1 MIKVTV
7 LEAPI
12 RNMKGTGKTSG
23 KPYDLDF
30 QTVWLHTVGADGTPS
45 PFPEKTE
52 IILDRDAATGRTTPY
67 TPGEYTLHPSSIRLD
82 PRGNPEVALRLV
94 PLKKSA

>member
-7 LEAPI
+7 LDTPI
-12 RNMKGTGKTSG
+12 RNMKGVSKTSG

-30 QTVWLHTVGADGTPS
+30 QTIWLHTVSPDGTVS

-52 IILDRDAATGRTTPY
+52 IILDRDSFTGQTNRYPA
-67 TPGEYTLHPSSIRLD
+67 GDYTLHPSSIRL
-82 PRGNPEVALRLV
+82 GQKGEPEVALRLV
-94 PLKKSA
+94 PLKKPA

>member
-1 MIKVTV
+1 MLKITV
-7 LEAPI
+7 LDAPI

-30 QTVWLHTVGADGTPS
+30 QTVWVHTVAKDGTPS

-52 IILDRDAATGRTTPY
+52 IILDRDPLTGRTEKYP
-67 TPGEYTLHPSSIRLD
+67 PGEYTLHPSSIYL
-82 PRGNPEVALRLV
+82 GNNGSPEVAFRLV
-94 PLKKSA
+94 ALKPKA